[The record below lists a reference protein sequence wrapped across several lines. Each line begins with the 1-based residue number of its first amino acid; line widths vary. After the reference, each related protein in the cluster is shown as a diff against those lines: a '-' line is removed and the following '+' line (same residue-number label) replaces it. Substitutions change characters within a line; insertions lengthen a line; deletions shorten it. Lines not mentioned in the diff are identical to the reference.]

1 MPLKYLAIS
10 DNIYYQCLARGG
22 TKLMRVYYNV
32 CVLMIE
38 YTTTTMCVTS
48 LLLKR
53 LVRLT
58 YNCEKDFFSV

>member
-1 MPLKYLAIS
+1 MPLKYLAKS
-10 DNIYYQCLARGG
+10 DNIHYQYLARGG
-22 TKLMRVYYNV
+22 TKLMQVYYNV

-53 LVRLT
+53 LVCLT
-58 YNCEKDFFSV
+58 CNCEKDFFSV